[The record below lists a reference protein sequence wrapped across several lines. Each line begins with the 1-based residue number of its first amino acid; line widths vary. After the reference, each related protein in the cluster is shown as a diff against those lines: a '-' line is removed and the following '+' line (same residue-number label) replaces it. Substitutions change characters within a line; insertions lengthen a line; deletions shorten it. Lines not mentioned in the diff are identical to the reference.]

1 MTSGTTSDGFL
12 AVALALTRDPDQA
25 PTVPVPAE
33 TDDAPETA
41 YLLLS
46 GAVDLLA
53 ERTGATETELR
64 QALRALIGAE
74 SVFRSEIHE
83 RARRAEELER
93 AARMRERE
101 IAMTEGWLVPR
112 LRREIDLFERR
123 VAALEALTREPA

>member
-1 MTSGTTSDGFL
+1 MTSEGFL
-12 AVALALTRDPDQA
+12 AAALAVTRDPDHV
-25 PTVPVPAE
+25 PTLPVPVE

-53 ERTGATETELR
+53 ERTGAADEELR
-64 QALRALIGAE
+64 RALRAVLGAE
-74 SVFRSEIHE
+74 PAFRSEIHE

-112 LRREIDLFERR
+112 LQREIRLFEQR
-123 VAALEALTREPA
+123 VAALEPLTEETT